1 VSWRWEYDPD
11 EEHVIGGAP
20 PAFVAE
26 AEKKADEL
34 VRAASAFYL
43 DGAVYR
49 GQSPKGGVVH
59 VPGGFLDYLVLPRHE
74 CVYLLQVTCL

>member
-1 VSWRWEYDPD
+1 VNWRWEYDPD

-26 AEKKADEL
+26 VEKKADEP

-43 DGAVYR
+43 DGTGYR
-49 GQSPKGGVVH
+49 EQDPKGGVAH
-59 VPGGFLDYLVLPRHE
+59 VSDGFFNYQVIPRHA
-74 CVYLLQVTCL
+74 CVYVLRVTHL